1 MLSTWGHTALAL
13 VGTTLSYL
21 LPTAGKAQAFP
32 FFTITI
38 LRTSQIQLKH
48 EVKNSCDVVRRGVQS
63 PGTQATA
70 GTQVQHVVLG
80 SAMVTAQQAA
90 AASH

>member
-1 MLSTWGHTALAL
+1 MKATLSQPTIPSCQPHPQAKAAQAYSLFEMLSTWGHTALAL

-38 LRTSQIQLKH
+38 LENQPNP
-48 EVKNSCDVVRRGVQS
+48 VK
-63 PGTQATA
+63 A
-70 GTQVQHVVLG
+70 
-80 SAMVTAQQAA
+80 
-90 AASH
+90 